1 MDFSLNRQIKLTK
14 NLILSKITQEQ
25 IFYYYIGSEV
35 KHKKLFRSKL
45 RTDRN
50 VTCSIYKN
58 KNGDLIYKDFA
69 TDQHLNCF
77 AYVMEL
83 FKCDYQKALH
93 IIAND
98 FNIISSSEVK
108 NKGKIISKD
117 FKIKEKEFAKLQA
130 EIKDFDELEL
140 KWWNKY
146 GITLET
152 LKKFNV
158 FSIKHVFLNGQI
170 VAKSSQSCP
179 IYGYYGNKLK
189 KDGESHELWK
199 FYFPKRRESR
209 FLGNYPAEI
218 LQGYKKLPK
227 NGKICVITKS
237 MKDVMALYEYGIP
250 ACAPN
255 GETVIPKEAVVKDLL
270 SRFDHVFALWDCD
283 HTGVTFLNKI
293 KRKYP
298 ELKCLI
304 IPRKLGAKD
313 FSDLREKYGY
323 KKTKQFIID
332 YLNSLKNGL

>member
-1 MDFSLNRQIKLTK
+1 MDFSLNREIKLTK
-14 NLILSKITQEQ
+14 DLILSKVTEEQ
-25 IFYYYIGSEV
+25 IFYFYLGSDI
-35 KHKKLFRSKL
+35 KNRKLFRSKL
-45 RTDRN
+45 RSDKN
-50 VTCSIYKN
+50 PTCSMYRN
-58 KNGDLIYKDFA
+58 KSGTLIYKDFA
-69 TDQHLNCF
+69 TDQHLDAFN
-77 AYVMEL
+77 YVMEL
-83 FKCDYQKALH
+83 YRCNYREALK

-98 FNIISSSEVK
+98 FNIVASSEAK

-117 FKIKEKEFAKLQA
+117 FKIKEKEFSKLQA

-140 KWWNKY
+140 KWWNKF

-152 LKKFNV
+152 LKRFNV

-170 VAKSSQSCP
+170 VAKSSQNCP

-189 KDGESHELWK
+189 KDGESYELWK
-199 FYFPKRRESR
+199 FYFPKRKESR

-237 MKDVMALYEYGIP
+237 MKDCLALYEYGIP

-270 SRFDHVFALWDCD
+270 SRFEYVFCLWDND
-283 HTGVTFLNKI
+283 YTGVTFLNKI
-293 KRKYP
+293 KHKYP

-313 FSDLREKYGY
+313 FSDLRAKYGY
-323 KKTKQFIID
+323 KKTKQFIVE
-332 YLNSLKNGL
+332 YLNGLKK